1 MKTKKRERLTALFL
15 CMVMVATTIL
25 SNGSFVLAADTAEG
39 ASEQTSEVTGTEGI
53 GLGTMDA
60 AVGEEENMPEQMSE
74 TTEEITEPENTTP
87 VETPESTGT
96 EDETPEQPAVEEPV
110 ITEEPVVAEEPVV
123 TEEPVVA
130 EEPVV
135 TEEPAVTA
143 QTLYTFEND
152 DMIVEVQLPEGTV
165 LPEGTE
171 LQIRQITDHKITKN
185 STDEEKA
192 DKARFDDITELLKDV
207 ADDNGNPVDGFYAYH
222 AELVKDK
229 EVFVPE
235 GEMNIKVSYKNA
247 ALPESFT
254 GDSKL
259 KAMNVK
265 ALNYTTVKDENDQDK
280 TVVQDMKDHLTA
292 FAFADNTIGSVQEI
306 GFNGEKVTDFI
317 VAWNG
322 QDQTTEYTYSDGEI
336 TVTASLSEV
345 GILPRGVELKATKVE
360 DKNKL
365 AKLESAL
372 AEKSAEAGKKLSGFV
387 TYDIRFEKDG
397 EEIEPTGQV
406 NVELTF
412 NKAAKPGEDVKNA
425 EVSLY
430 HHEEAENAEAVPT
443 VVENAQIETA
453 EGNTVSKAN
462 FFTDSFS
469 EYSFT
474 WQEEE
479 AKGLLG
485 GSSTLAAS
493 AANNK
498 PLELGS
504 QYVTGYSSVKYSGG
518 NASGNYM
525 RIHVYVDGK
534 DKGYYT
540 RKFQDRNIA
549 FYFEAASGYKVD
561 KVQYYSKDDISGR
574 ANTYTNSP
582 SGSTINT
589 SNYHGM
595 RVDLSTVEDSGSDL
609 SPIGTANSKADGIG
623 INLYNYK
630 KGINSNNFQ
639 AFKDGFSFYTGTAGV
654 DGSYS
659 RGNTNYT
666 NESPQGLLQNIFKR
680 NLSGGIP
687 VLDSGTS
694 MEYLFTNSANAVEA
708 YKGLDGLFQKD
719 SQGYYYYDSENNHA
733 QLNGDR
739 IDIYNAKLSPD
750 KGAFNYGNFLP
761 FNKLPSG
768 AKAGQVSSVAGG
780 RSKTDYW
787 FGMDVNMNFYQPKN
801 GEINGQPMVFEFRGD
816 DDVWV
821 YIDGILVLDIGGIH
835 DRHGG
840 SIDFSTGYVEV
851 TKSVGDQKTKL
862 TDTTIKKAFIDA
874 YNQKNG
880 KDPSKEYLNSIF
892 TDKGTFKDYSSHTM
906 EMIYLERG
914 GGAANCKVKFNMPPL
929 PKDSVTISKEISN
942 YDEGAYSDTEF
953 SFKLYL
959 EQSNGEYAVAA
970 NQNYTLTKAD
980 GSKDE
985 LPMTD
990 GDGIFKLKHGE
1001 QAQFKDIATA
1011 GTKYYVEEVAVDNN
1025 KYDQIQI
1032 ESAGIVNQDDV
1043 DVADGQ
1049 TSKRSKELTIGTDYM
1064 VNFKNRCA
1072 ATNMKHLVIE
1082 KKMAGSTGQEEFKML
1097 VIVGGEPY
1105 VGKYKVGNNE
1115 ATAGQEQ
1122 TTTNGEIIL
1131 KPGQVAIILGNAAID
1146 SNRGIPSGTSF
1157 MVKEQGVDQEKY
1169 REPQYQVVQQDGYKA
1184 DGIQITNG
1192 YKGSASGIINID
1204 GNAKVIVTN
1213 AKNGFDF
1220 SLIKT
1225 DSVNN
1230 VLAGAEFVISQKA
1243 DNTEVQRAT
1252 SLEDGMV
1259 NFTELAP
1266 GEYTLTEVSAP
1277 EGYTASAETWTLTI
1291 DQDGQATLVSSASVE
1306 VGKLNGI
1313 YQIKNY
1319 TQQEIIETSINYEK
1333 TAKVSSWDD
1342 RTYDITINADSLKT
1356 SEVTTQ
1362 ADADILLLLDSSE
1375 SMHYGD
1381 SEPTRPDAQKLGDY
1395 QSQKN
1400 QLVTSQIYYYSATES
1415 AQSLTYT
1422 VADRLS
1428 PLKYIDGVWMKY
1440 SSGQWTNM
1448 TNSDKGNVYEWKN
1461 RLSELKNAASN
1472 FINSMAAKAPECKVS
1487 LITFDTKAYDLTN
1500 GYLSVAGN
1508 KTKLLQLVNQFSL
1521 TVNTRHDLALEKAQ
1535 QQLAGSAAMNKFVI
1549 MFTDGEL
1556 WWNGSK
1562 PAQVAQKMEEATNT
1576 AAEIKADGTTIYT
1589 IGLSL
1594 EKQERKDWLAA
1605 MATPGLAFD
1614 TSSMESLDA
1623 IFQSITTTITNQME
1637 IVGAYIKDVIDPR
1650 FNLLDDEGAVVTA
1663 GRIQAAKNLGKEG
1676 FELANGGIAD
1686 VDDNGNIYVVWKDQT
1701 IAHASG
1707 SRHGWSKTISVKA
1720 KDEFIGGNNIPT
1732 NVAPDSQITVP
1743 GITDPLPLDQPTVN
1757 VKMDFQIGNVED
1769 TIFWGDTVPKIEN
1782 SNLFD
1787 VNNVTGVYAQNSEGK
1802 KYTIGTDGN
1811 ALKASDFTLT
1821 WSKTSD
1827 FATAVTMEDIAKETP
1842 EDQTAYYLRAQYK
1855 KYSDSTGE
1863 SNANTTQNGVI
1874 HVAEENNGLMASS
1887 NKTGLSKDNEKFY
1900 GGSYGVYL
1908 INVVKG
1914 QLKITKE
1921 ITAQYTDIEKIN
1933 ANQSF
1938 IFRVDR
1944 RETTNGE
1951 IKDTYYA
1958 VLSFDANGN
1967 ITEGTDT
1974 ITGLK
1979 KGYYT
1984 VTEETEWSSKYSLTQ
1999 TTDNYSRNGNQ
2010 HGENLFIG
2018 DNHKDAVENLKL
2030 ENGQKAFY
2038 GTAPGYETYAAANPA
2053 TTKFKNTLKSDWK
2066 WLSDVASAVN
2076 EFTGQK

>member
-39 ASEQTSEVTGTEGI
+39 ATEQTSEVTGTEGL
-53 GLGTMDA
+53 GLGTMDVA
-60 AVGEEENMPEQMSE
+60 ADEEKNTPEQMSE
-74 TTEEITEPENTTP
+74 ATEEITEPENTTP
-87 VETPESTGT
+87 VETPESAGT
-96 EDETPEQPAVEEPV
+96 EDKTTEQPAPAEEPA
-110 ITEEPVVAEEPVV
+110 AEEPVV
-123 TEEPVVA
+123 VA
-130 EEPVV
+130 KPVV

-185 STDEEKA
+185 STDVEKA

-265 ALNYTTVKDENDQDK
+265 ALNYTTVKDENDQNK

-322 QDQTTEYTYSDGEI
+322 QDQTTEYTYSDGEV
-336 TVTASLSEV
+336 TVTAALSEV

-397 EEIEPTGQV
+397 EEIEPAGQV

-430 HHEEAENAEAVPT
+430 HHEETESAEAVPT

-474 WQEEE
+474 WQEEKE
-479 AKGLLG
+479 QLD
-485 GSSTLAAS
+485 GSNMLAAD
-493 AANNK
+493 AASNK
-498 PLELGS
+498 ALDLGS
-504 QYVTGYSSVKYSGG
+504 PYVTGYSSTKYSGG
-518 NASGNYM
+518 DAGGNYI

-534 DKGYYT
+534 NIGYYT
-540 RKFQDRNIA
+540 RKFQDKKIA

-561 KVQYYSKDDISGR
+561 KVQYYSKDDISGSGKS
-574 ANTYTNSP
+574 YTNSR
-582 SGSTINT
+582 SGSKIDT
-589 SNYHGM
+589 SDYHGM
-595 RVDLSTVEDSGSDL
+595 RVDLKTVEDSGSDL
-609 SPIGTANSKADGIG
+609 QPIGTANSKADGIG
-623 INLYNYK
+623 INLYNYNS
-630 KGINSNNFQ
+630 GINSDSFKAHKSGFYFYNSDAGLDGTNKPGVNN
-639 AFKDGFSFYTGTAGV
+639 KYSNGT
-654 DGSYS
+654 S
-659 RGNTNYT
+659 
-666 NESPQGLLQNIFKR
+666 QGLLQGIMSR
-680 NLSGGIP
+680 NLVDGLPTLSNGN
-687 VLDSGTS
+687 S
-694 MEYLFTNSANAVEA
+694 MEYLFEESNAVKA

-719 SQGYYYYDSENNHA
+719 KDGYYYYNSEDNHA
-733 QLNGDR
+733 QLNGTR
-739 IDIYNAKLSPD
+739 IDLYDAKLTPHI
-750 KGAFNYGNFLP
+750 GTFNYGNFLP
-761 FNKLPSG
+761 FNQLPSG
-768 AKAGQVSSVAGG
+768 TKTGELASVFGG
-780 RSKTDYW
+780 IAKTDYW
-787 FGMDVNMNFYQPKN
+787 YGMNVNMNFYQPKN
-801 GEINGQPMVFEFRGD
+801 GEINGQPMVFEFSGD

-835 DRHGG
+835 ARHGG
-840 SIDFSTGYVEV
+840 SINFSTGYVEV
-851 TKSVGDQKTKL
+851 TKRVGDQEVEL
-862 TDTTIKKAFIDA
+862 TNTEIKEAFIDA
-874 YNQKNG
+874 YKQKNQ
-880 KDPSKEYLNSIF
+880 KDPSDEYLNNIF
-892 TDKGTFKDYSSHTM
+892 TAKGTFKDYSSHTM

-959 EQSNGEYAVAA
+959 EQSNGEYAVVT

-980 GSKDE
+980 GNKEGSATVK
-985 LPMTD
+985 
-990 GDGIFKLKHGE
+990 DGIFKLKHGE

-1082 KKMAGSTGQEEFKML
+1082 KKMAGSTGQENFEML
-1097 VIVGGEPY
+1097 VTVGGEPY

-1122 TTTNGEIIL
+1122 TTTDGKIIL
-1131 KPGQVAIILGNAAID
+1131 KPGQVAIILGNAASD

-1157 MVKEQGVDQEKY
+1157 VVKELEVDQEKY
-1169 REPQYQVVQQDGYKA
+1169 QEPQYQVVQQEGYKA

-1192 YKGSASGIINID
+1192 YEGSASGIINID

-1243 DNTEVQRAT
+1243 DNTEIQRVT
-1252 SLEDGMV
+1252 SQGDGMV

-1266 GEYTLTEVSAP
+1266 GEYTLTEASAP

-1291 DQDGQATLVSSASVE
+1291 DQDGQATLVSSAGVE
-1306 VGKLNGI
+1306 VGKLNGM

-1356 SEVTTQ
+1356 SEVTMQ

-1375 SMHYGD
+1375 SMHYDDGD
-1381 SEPTRPDAQKLGDY
+1381 SEPKRPDAQKLGDY

-1415 AQSLTYT
+1415 AQSLKYT
-1422 VADRLS
+1422 VADSLS

-1472 FINSMAAKAPECKVS
+1472 FINSMAVKAPECKVS

-1521 TVNTRHDLALEKAQ
+1521 TGNTRHDLALEKAQ
-1535 QQLAGSAAMNKFVI
+1535 QQLAGSTAMNKFVI

-1556 WWNGSK
+1556 WWRGS
-1562 PAQVAQKMEEATNT
+1562 QSWQIAQKMEEATNT

-1650 FNLLDDEGAVVTA
+1650 FNLLDGEGAVVTA

-1743 GITDPLPLDQPTVN
+1743 GIADPLPLDQPTVN

-1769 TIFWGDTVPKIEN
+1769 TIFWGDTVPEIEN
-1782 SNLFD
+1782 SRLFD
-1787 VNNVTGVYAQNSEGK
+1787 VNNVTGVYAQNSDGK
-1802 KYTIGTDGN
+1802 KYTIGTDGT

-1827 FATAVTMEDIAKETP
+1827 FAAAVTMEDIAKETP
-1842 EDQTAYYLRAQYK
+1842 ENQTAYYLRAQYK
-1855 KYSDSTGE
+1855 KYLDSTGE

-1874 HVAEENNGLMASS
+1874 HVAEENNGLMASN
-1887 NKTGLSKDNEKFY
+1887 NKTGLSKDNEKLY

-1921 ITAQYTDIEKIN
+1921 ITAQYTDIKKIN

-1999 TTDNYSRNGNQ
+1999 TTDNYSRNGSK

-2018 DNHKDAVENLKL
+2018 DNHNDAVKNLEL
-2030 ENGQKAFY
+2030 QSGQKAFY

-2076 EFTGQK
+2076 EFTGQN